1 MNKLSVVGIGP
12 GRVDGM
18 TIEAERAISAAEV
31 VVGYTAYIEL
41 VRDNFPNKEFFDTP
55 MRKEVDRCIAALD
68 FALTRDVAVVCSG
81 DSTIYGMASLIFE
94 LRDAHSDKYS
104 DIDIS
109 VIAGVTAASS
119 GSALLGSPLGH
130 DFAVISLSDLLTP
143 WELIEKRLECAALGD
158 FCIAIYNPSSSKR
171 SDYLKKACDILLKSM
186 RPSTICAVAS
196 RIGREGESVEIT
208 TLGALSECRVD
219 MFSTVFI
226 GNSQTRNIGGKM
238 VTPRGYRY

>member
-1 MNKLSVVGIGP
+1 MKKLSVVGIGP
-12 GRVDGM
+12 GKPEGM
-18 TIEAERAISAAEV
+18 TVEAERAIEAAEV

-41 VRDNFPNKEFFDTP
+41 VREHFAGKVFFDTP
-55 MRKEVDRCIAALD
+55 MRQEVDRCRAALD

-94 LRDAHSDKYS
+94 LREAEAEKYGEVV
-104 DIDIS
+104 IS

-143 WELIEKRLECAALGD
+143 WDLIEKRLECAAAGD
-158 FCIAIYNPSSSKR
+158 FCIAIYNPSSRKR
-171 SDYLKKACDILLKSM
+171 SDYLKKACDILM
-186 RPSTICAVAS
+186 RTMNPSTVCAVAS
-196 RIGREGESVEIT
+196 RIGREGESAEIT
-208 TLGALSECRVD
+208 TLGALADCQVD
-219 MFSTVFI
+219 MFSTVFV
-226 GNSQTRNIGGKM
+226 GNSRTRNIGGKM